1 MAHAAPPGA
10 PVITVGATDDRQT
23 GALGDDVVGWFSGYG
38 TPALS
43 TPKPDLV
50 APGRRI
56 VAIRAEGGT
65 LDRLLPDHL
74 VTAATGAKYFRLT
87 GTSIC

>member
-1 MAHAAPPGA
+1 MGS
-10 PVITVGATDDRQT
+10 
-23 GALGDDVVGWFSGYG
+23 FSGYG

-56 VAIRAEGGT
+56 VAVRAEGST
-65 LDRLLPDHL
+65 LDRLLPDHI
-74 VTAATGAKYFRLT
+74 VTATMARR
-87 GTSIC
+87 TSG